1 MLLVIAEKKE
11 GGYIYVY
18 IGVVNF
24 FCARAL
30 FVRALCACAI
40 ATLNRRSIP

>member
-11 GGYIYVY
+11 GGY